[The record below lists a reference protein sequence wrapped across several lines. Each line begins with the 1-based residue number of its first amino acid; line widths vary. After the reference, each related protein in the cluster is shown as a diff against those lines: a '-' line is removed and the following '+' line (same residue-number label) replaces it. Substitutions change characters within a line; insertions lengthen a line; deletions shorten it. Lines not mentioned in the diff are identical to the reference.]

1 VAEPLLRIA
10 TPQDEP
16 LVLAGPPAR
25 LTGQIDLHNPSDV
38 SVVLRDAGFNDPSGV
53 LRARPGR
60 HSFSPLVVRAHQQQR
75 GPVTISVDPGTPPG
89 EYRAEIELA
98 GGTRPVVLHV
108 TESIDLTVHPQSIV
122 VLNQRG
128 TQRRRVVV
136 TNEGNVPFAV
146 GDLGDVDLESDML
159 SDRTRLGLEPV
170 TRAAQIDGR
179 DVDGPVFV
187 LLRLAPADA
196 FRESG
201 LSVRSHGPAVTI
213 TPGETVVI
221 DLDITLQADL
231 PPNSRY
237 RGRTPLL
244 TRDLEFVVVSSAPA
258 QDDVAADKPAKKA
271 TKGQGGRREGIEKPH
286 AR

>member
-10 TPQDEP
+10 TPHDEP
-16 LVLAGPPAR
+16 LVLAGPPAK
-25 LTGQIDLHNPSDV
+25 LTGQIDLLNPSDV
-38 SVVLRDAGFNDPSGV
+38 SLVVRDAGFNDPSGV
-53 LRARPGR
+53 LRAMPGR
-60 HSFSPLVVRAHQQQR
+60 QSFSPIVVRAHQQHR

-122 VLNQRG
+122 VMNQPG
-128 TQRRRVVV
+128 PQRRRIVV
-136 TNEGNVPFAV
+136 TNEGNVPFAI
-146 GDLGDVDLESDML
+146 GDLGDVDLESDVL
-159 SDRTRLGLEPV
+159 SERTRLALEPV
-170 TRAAQIDGR
+170 TRTSKAEAKELE
-179 DVDGPVFV
+179 GPALV
-187 LLRLAPADA
+187 LLRIAPAEA
-196 FRESG
+196 FREGG
-201 LSVRSHGPAVTI
+201 LSVRAHGSAVTV

-221 DLDITLQADL
+221 DLDIALQVDL

-258 QDDVAADKPAKKA
+258 DHVAVEKREKKA
-271 TKGQGGRREGIEKPH
+271 TKGQGGRR
-286 AR
+286 

>member
-1 VAEPLLRIA
+1 M
-10 TPQDEP
+10 
-16 LVLAGPPAR
+16 PAS
-25 LTGQIDLHNPSDV
+25 TIPAASC
-38 SVVLRDAGFNDPSGV
+38 
-53 LRARPGR
+53 RARPGR
-60 HSFSPLVVRAHQQQR
+60 QSFSPLVVRAHQQQR
-75 GPVTISVDPGTPPG
+75 GPVTISLDPATPPG

-128 TQRRRVVV
+128 IQRRRIVV

-146 GDLGDVDLESDML
+146 GDLGDVDLRDDML
-159 SDRTRLGLEPV
+159 SERTRLALEPV
-170 TRAAQIDGR
+170 TRAAQIEGKDL
-179 DVDGPVFV
+179 DGPALV

-196 FRESG
+196 FREDG
-201 LSVRSHGPAVTI
+201 LSVRSHGPAVTVV
-213 TPGETVVI
+213 PGETVVI
-221 DLDITLQADL
+221 DLDVTLQAEL

-258 QDDVAADKPAKKA
+258 QDAVAPEKREKKA
-271 TKGQGGRREGIEKPH
+271 MKGQGGRR
-286 AR
+286 

>member
-10 TPQDEP
+10 TPHDEP
-16 LVLAGPPAR
+16 LVLAGPPAK
-25 LTGQIDLHNPSDV
+25 LTGQIDLLNPSDV
-38 SVVLRDAGFNDPSGV
+38 SLVVRDAGFNDPSGV
-53 LRARPGR
+53 LRAMPGR
-60 HSFSPLVVRAHQQQR
+60 QSFSPIVVRAHQQHR

-122 VLNQRG
+122 VMNQPG
-128 TQRRRVVV
+128 PQRRRIVV
-136 TNEGNVPFAV
+136 TNEGNVPFAI
-146 GDLGDVDLESDML
+146 GDLGDVDLESDVL
-159 SDRTRLGLEPV
+159 SERTRLALEPV
-170 TRAAQIDGR
+170 TRTSKAEAKELE
-179 DVDGPVFV
+179 GPALV
-187 LLRLAPADA
+187 LLRIAPAEA
-196 FRESG
+196 FREGG
-201 LSVRSHGPAVTI
+201 LSVRVHGSAITV

-221 DLDITLQADL
+221 DLDIALQVDL

-258 QDDVAADKPAKKA
+258 DHVAVEKREKKA
-271 TKGQGGRREGIEKPH
+271 TKGQGGRR
-286 AR
+286 